1 VKCDDTGHCGNW
13 PREIDDDSG
22 NLCDATGQ
30 INSTLLQVYRSSE
43 RSLRT
48 ELKNANID
56 IDRTALT
63 HVTMRRHSLLA

>member
-1 VKCDDTGHCGNW
+1 MKCDDTGHCGNW

-48 ELKNANID
+48 ELKK
-56 IDRTALT
+56 RQ
-63 HVTMRRHSLLA
+63 HRHRQNSTYTCNYEKAY